1 MDRVNATLT
10 ALRQILRAT
19 ELHSRDV
26 ARSVGLTAVQLR
38 ILKLAH
44 ESFEPTA
51 KHLAAQLRVSQA
63 TVTAL
68 LDKLAVSGMIERRAC
83 PTDRRQKTIF
93 VTDAGRDALDQAPD
107 PIQKDFAR
115 KYEQL
120 EVWEQTMLLSAAERI
135 ASLLD
140 ADDIAAA
147 PILSAADI
155 ADETSEQ

>member
-1 MDRVNATLT
+1 MDRINATLT
-10 ALRQILRAT
+10 ALRRILRAT

-26 ARSVGLTAVQLR
+26 ANAVGLTAVQLR

-44 ESFEPTA
+44 ESVEPSA

-68 LDKLAVSGMIERRAC
+68 LDKLASSGMIERRTC

-93 VTDAGRDALDQAPD
+93 VTPVGHNALDQAPD
-107 PIQKDFAR
+107 PMQKDFAR
-115 KYEQL
+115 KFEKL
-120 EVWEQTMLLSAAERI
+120 DDWEQAMLLAAAERI
-135 ASLLD
+135 ANLLD

-155 ADETSEQ
+155 ADETSQE